1 MINLILAS
9 NSPRRK
15 KIMKDM
21 GLVYEVI
28 PSNYDEKLEDDI
40 FSYDKI
46 EDLAT
51 QKCLDVVRRIHE
63 KNTPITP
70 TPSPEGQGKQAYL
83 VLAADT
89 VVVLHNKILGK
100 PHTKENAY
108 KMLKELSGE
117 THMVVTSI
125 CAINTKTNRAATI
138 STTSYVRFTLWTDE
152 MIQEYVNKYLPLDK
166 AGSYGIQELPPNY
179 LDKFEGSFENIVGL
193 CPEAVATVLA
203 KLDYPIQQIH
213 YQAD

>member
-1 MINLILAS
+1 MIELILAS

-15 KIMKDM
+15 KILSDM
-21 GLVYEVI
+21 GLDYKIV
-28 PSNYDEKLEDDI
+28 PSNYDEKLESDE

-51 QKCLDVVRRIHE
+51 QKCLDVVRRSD
-63 KNTPITP
+63 KN
-70 TPSPEGQGKQAYL
+70 AL

-100 PHTKENAY
+100 PHTKENAF
-108 KMLKELSGE
+108 KMLKELSGQ

-125 CAINTKTNRAATI
+125 CAINTKTNHAATI
-138 STTSYVRFTLWTDE
+138 STTSYVRFTEWTDE
-152 MIQEYVNKYLPLDK
+152 MIHYYVDTFTPLDK

-193 CPEAVATVLA
+193 CPESVKAVLD
-203 KLDYPIQQIH
+203 KLKYRFN
-213 YQAD
+213 